1 MYDGLEIGRSAHRLL
16 EAFLSGNSAGSN
28 VTEPPAGSRRP
39 VRGEWV
45 LGPRRAAPRKGGDPA
60 DVYPY
65 GDL

>member
-39 VRGEWV
+39 VRGDWV
-45 LGPRRAAPRKGGDPA
+45 LGPGPGRAEKGR
-60 DVYPY
+60 
-65 GDL
+65 